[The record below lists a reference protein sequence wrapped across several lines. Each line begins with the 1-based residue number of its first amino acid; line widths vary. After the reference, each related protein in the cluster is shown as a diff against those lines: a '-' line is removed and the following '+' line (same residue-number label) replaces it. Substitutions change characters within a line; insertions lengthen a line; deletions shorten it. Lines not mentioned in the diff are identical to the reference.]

1 MVKRG
6 SEIRKLKNLIEQIS
20 LLLDKH
26 SSFDNVMILGHF
38 NLEPIDID
46 LISLTRDP
54 NLYNLIKHLMYLY
67 HVFIKALALNT
78 HKRTKLMGASNK

>member
-26 SSFDNVMILGHF
+26 SSFDNVMILVD
-38 NLEPIDID
+38 NLEASDID
-46 LISLTRDP
+46 SVSLIHDH
-54 NLYNLIKHLMYLY
+54 NLYNLIKHP
-67 HVFIKALALNT
+67 T
-78 HKRTKLMGASNK
+78 